1 MVGDIYTKHNS
12 RNIKKMSEILD
23 YIKIFNFSVMKDPI
37 NKIKQV
43 TDWKLHSEY
52 KNAFLYLHIIK
63 KANQ

>member
-1 MVGDIYTKHNS
+1 MGGEIYTKHNS

-43 TDWKLHSEY
+43 TDWKLHSEH
-52 KNAFLYLHIIK
+52 KNAFLYLYIIK
-63 KANQ
+63 KTNQ